1 MEPKKEER
9 ERLLTSGQDQKKEE
23 EQQKKKVKVRE
34 PLLLVACGKKG
45 VGKTYTTTAMIRKQ
59 IKGNPDKA
67 VKPQRVLIFDVN
79 DEFGEFK
86 KISLDKIALWCSG
99 GPVEARRVS
108 IFKAKE
114 DVPFKIDGMPIFI
127 TPSGKMSLKEMSNAL
142 YYILQN
148 FRNGLLLIEDINRYL
163 SDSLPSD
170 VIGTIVTQRHVGVDV
185 VIHFQNI
192 GRFGHPKILG
202 NANFLRLHKTT
213 DHVARHK
220 LKFDEYIEPLTLA
233 EIIVDKKFKAAKT
246 RAEESCYG
254 SFDVGKGKIKGQF
267 TRADFQD
274 AVTAYLERNSNT
286 LIAPKMN
293 EINLDTGGKKYNHV
307 REVVQ
312 MYRDQLEKDYYGN
325 DK

>member
-1 MEPKKEER
+1 MEK
-9 ERLLTSGQDQKKEE
+9 Q
-23 EQQKKKVKVRE
+23 QQKKKVDVRE

-45 VGKTYTTTAMIRKQ
+45 VGKTFTTTAMIRRQ
-59 IKGNPDKA
+59 VKGNPAKA

-79 DEFGEFK
+79 DEFQEFK
-86 KISLDKIALWCSG
+86 KISLNDIGIWCAG

-108 IFKAKE
+108 IFKAK
-114 DVPFKIDGMPIFI
+114 DDIPLKID
-127 TPSGKMSLKEMSNAL
+127 GKMSLKEMSNAL

-233 EIIVDKKFKAAKT
+233 EIIVDKKFKEAKT
-246 RAEESCYG
+246 RAEESFFVY
-254 SFDVGKGKIKGQF
+254 FDVGKVKIKGKF
-267 TRADFQD
+267 TKNDFQD
-274 AVTAYLERNSNT
+274 AVTTYLERNSNT

-293 EINLDTGGKKYNHV
+293 EINLETGGKKYSHV

-312 MYRDQLEKDYYGN
+312 MYREQLQKDYYGN
-325 DK
+325 DN